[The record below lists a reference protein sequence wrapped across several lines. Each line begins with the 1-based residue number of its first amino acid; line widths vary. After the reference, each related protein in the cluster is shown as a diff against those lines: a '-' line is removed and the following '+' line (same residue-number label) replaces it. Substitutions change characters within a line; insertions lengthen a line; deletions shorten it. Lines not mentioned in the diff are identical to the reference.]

1 MSVCP
6 GVVCVSGG
14 SALNS
19 HKVPEK
25 ESLRCWNVLVH
36 KTSCEEKQK
45 AWPWTT
51 SNTFRMNYGAG
62 CEPDRIPHISADA
75 LVSEWDQIP
84 AGGSTCSG
92 GKMAFS
98 VFAAGVTL
106 IHSVRLIFQHN
117 HKNTRPCF
125 WPVYSESLV
134 FMTETGFG
142 SGLTGSQMDQV
153 GFTWKTPER
162 ELNYRNSSHNHL
174 LVFLCGADRPDAV
187 NLISLWRLT
196 INTNTFSAGLSTNT
210 IVQLIEITVKL
221 PELTWS
227 FLMCYVIK
235 HPPFC
240 NPVTS
245 ITFCSNLI
253 S

>member
-1 MSVCP
+1 MSACP
-6 GVVCVSGG
+6 GDVCFSGG

-19 HKVPEK
+19 HKVPVK
-25 ESLRCWNVLVH
+25 ESLCCWNVLVH

-62 CEPDRIPHISADA
+62 CEPDLIPHISADA

-92 GKMAFS
+92 GNMAFS

-117 HKNTRPCF
+117 HKNTPPCF

-162 ELNYRNSSHNHL
+162 E
-174 LVFLCGADRPDAV
+174 
-187 NLISLWRLT
+187 
-196 INTNTFSAGLSTNT
+196 
-210 IVQLIEITVKL
+210 
-221 PELTWS
+221 
-227 FLMCYVIK
+227 
-235 HPPFC
+235 
-240 NPVTS
+240 
-245 ITFCSNLI
+245 
-253 S
+253 